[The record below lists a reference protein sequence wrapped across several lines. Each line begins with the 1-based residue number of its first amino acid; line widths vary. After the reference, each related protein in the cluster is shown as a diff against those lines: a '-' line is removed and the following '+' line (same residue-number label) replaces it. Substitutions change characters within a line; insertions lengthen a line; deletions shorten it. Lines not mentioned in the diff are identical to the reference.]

1 LIGIRTFLDFSNFLL
16 KKKSSIN
23 LKKYSFD
30 NVYFTE
36 YGLNFK
42 FPCFNFRNNYFNT
55 DFLFS
60 EVDENYLLLT
70 LGVDLRLEM
79 PTYHLILRQKLKN
92 KYNMRVM
99 GFGSKSLATN
109 NIFSNNLKY
118 FIRFVEGNHIFVISF
133 WINLKQFD
141 L

>member
-1 LIGIRTFLDFSNFLL
+1 MGIRTFLDFSNFLS
-16 KKKSSIN
+16 KKTTYIN

-42 FPCFNFRNNYFNT
+42 FPCFNFRNDYFNT
-55 DFLFS
+55 DFVFS
-60 EVDENYLLLT
+60 EVNENYLLLT

-109 NIFSNNLKY
+109 NIFSNNLKN
-118 FIRFVEGNHIFVISF
+118 FISFVEGNPIFVIYF
-133 WINLKQFD
+133 VINLKQFD